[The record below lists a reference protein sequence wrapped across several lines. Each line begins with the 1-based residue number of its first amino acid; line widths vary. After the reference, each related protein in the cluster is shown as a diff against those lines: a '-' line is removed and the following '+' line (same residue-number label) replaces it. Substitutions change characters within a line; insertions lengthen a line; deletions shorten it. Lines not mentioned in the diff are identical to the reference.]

1 MLSFDEVSFSY
12 ETGHKILDK
21 LSFDVSPGE
30 FISIVGVS
38 GSGKSTVF
46 RLITGLD
53 EPSIGTISL
62 TGNKDPK
69 RLGKVG
75 YMPQQDLLLPWRT
88 ILENVCL
95 PLEIAGIDKKTAQQ
109 QVMPL
114 LTDFGLSGT
123 ENNYPHELS
132 GGMKQRVAF
141 LRALLSGNSLLL
153 LDEPS
158 LH

>member
-1 MLSFDEVSFSY
+1 MLAFDKFLLVM
-12 ETGHKILDK
+12 K
-21 LSFDVSPGE
+21 LSQNPRQDFHFHVYPGE

-38 GSGKSTVF
+38 GSGKSTIF
-46 RLITGLD
+46 RLVTGLD
-53 EPSIGTISL
+53 EPSQVERYPL
-62 TGNKDPK
+62 TGNKDRK

-114 LTDFGLSGT
+114 LT
-123 ENNYPHELS
+123 
-132 GGMKQRVAF
+132 
-141 LRALLSGNSLLL
+141 
-153 LDEPS
+153 
-158 LH
+158 